1 MYFNMYSHNNI
12 VGGHIKKVE
21 GYNSKIKKILMLDE
35 NRAKRLN
42 IVQEITAFFWIFRKK
57 EDWPQFYGEED
68 LNLYNILNNFLLKME
83 KRYGDTL
90 TNFKFY

>member
-1 MYFNMYSHNNI
+1 MSLSLIKNVEMYFNMYSHNNI

-42 IVQEITAFFWIFRKK
+42 IV
-57 EDWPQFYGEED
+57 
-68 LNLYNILNNFLLKME
+68 
-83 KRYGDTL
+83 
-90 TNFKFY
+90 